1 MSESLWSVYEPR
13 YVSWC
18 IGCKYVYLREARL
31 WTTFPV
37 APSAAHF
44 HIVCSTVGL
53 LLVFNDVSA
62 NCCHSLRLWDAPSPS
77 LSHSLSVVLRRIVKY
92 LLILNV
98 PGSPGNNEINDVLSL
113 LLHVSH
119 RVSIKE
125 RFTWPG
131 LALCISN
138 RKWCLFGCYNT
149 LLLCWCC
156 LVSFWFFSQSQEVGS
171 CIAKCDSS

>member
-1 MSESLWSVYEPR
+1 MD
-13 YVSWC
+13 
-18 IGCKYVYLREARL
+18 YLPCCSISGSFSYCVFHRR
-31 WTTFPV
+31 
-37 APSAAHF
+37 APSGVQWCFCKLLPQFKALR
-44 HIVCSTVGL
+44 CS
-53 LLVFNDVSA
+53 F
-62 NCCHSLRLWDAPSPS
+62 S
-77 LSHSLSVVLRRIVKY
+77 LSLSLSLSVVLRRIVKY